1 MAAKSVTHAVS
12 LSLGDVALALSDTQ
26 TAAADPTNFALGDG
40 SVGLTPEFLSGSTSS
55 AGTIADVKMSGGK
68 VMLLLKNETDA
79 GGADLL
85 VSLEANTQYLLSLKP
100 QQINLLTIT
109 NLENVKIVSSGGTAL
124 FSYMAVQ
131 IDA

>member
-12 LSLGDVALALSDTQ
+12 LSLGDVALALSDSQ
-26 TAAADPTNFALGDG
+26 TSAANPTNFSLGDG

-55 AGTIADVKMSGGK
+55 AGTIGDVKMSGGK

>member
-1 MAAKSVTHAVS
+1 
-12 LSLGDVALALSDTQ
+12 
-26 TAAADPTNFALGDG
+26 
-40 SVGLTPEFLSGSTSS
+40 
-55 AGTIADVKMSGGK
+55 MSGGK